1 VKSFNI
7 SLENPTTLRQLLFKI
22 KEELIRER
30 PEMFLSG
37 SSVRPG
43 VLVVINDTDWELC
56 GKEEYQVQD
65 GDHISFIST
74 LHGG

>member
-1 VKSFNI
+1 MKSFNI

-56 GKEEYQVQD
+56 GKEEYQIQD

>member
-1 VKSFNI
+1 MKSFNI
-7 SLENPTTLRQLLFKI
+7 SLENPTTLRKLLFKI

-56 GKEEYQVQD
+56 GKEEYQIQD

>member
-1 VKSFNI
+1 MNI
-7 SLENPTTLRQLLFKI
+7 TLESPTTLRQLLFKI

-56 GKEEYQVQD
+56 GKEDYQIQD

>member
-1 VKSFNI
+1 MRSFNI

-56 GKEEYQVQD
+56 GKEEYQIQD